1 MKRES
6 ATCPHVD
13 VLLDIENGDK
23 DAVEEDNEG
32 PPSTNSSI
40 INSISSHSITDM
52 NLTHVVLTQSRSGN
66 TRYQYLLDPEEVSAS
81 RQMMTPPQEVQ
92 AVPAFHT
99 VTAKVNTSSCN
110 CIYCCMIGDPCN
122 QIYNST
128 GDSPIDG
135 DDWFGGLI
143 PAMPLLVVNDAQSSS
158 DAQRKHIVQI
168 LREVEDLLDQDT
180 TMNLW
185 EDGIQDQDCTL

>member
-122 QIYNST
+122 QIYNEGGSA
-128 GDSPIDG
+128 ING
-135 DDWFGGLI
+135 DDPFGGSI
-143 PAMPLLVVNDAQSSS
+143 PPISLLANDAQSSS

-185 EDGIQDQDCTL
+185 E